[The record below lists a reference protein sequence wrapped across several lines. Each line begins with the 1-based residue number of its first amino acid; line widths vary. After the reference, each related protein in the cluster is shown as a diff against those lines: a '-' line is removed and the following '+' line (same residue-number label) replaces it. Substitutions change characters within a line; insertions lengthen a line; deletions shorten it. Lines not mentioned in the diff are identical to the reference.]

1 MLSFKNKGQKIN
13 GLELENLEREKDR
26 ETLASKV
33 FHYVKRSEGDRS
45 QKSKLNQKAVNL
57 TTTDTFTKEQQPS
70 YEAQKAVEF
79 KAKALF
85 ELEQVIVGIEQFKQI
100 CQ

>member
-1 MLSFKNKGQKIN
+1 MFKFKNTSQKIN
-13 GLELENLEREKDR
+13 NLESENLKLEKDR
-26 ETLASKV
+26 GALAGKV
-33 FHYVKRSEGDRS
+33 FYYVKRSENYS
-45 QKSKLNQKAVNL
+45 QKSRLDRKAINL
-57 TTTDTFTKEQQPS
+57 TTTNTFAKEQPS
-70 YEAQKAVEF
+70 YEAQPVEF